1 MSRPWRAVTVDD
13 EPPALRRLRGL
24 LAAEAEI
31 EIVGEFADPAQAL
44 EGIAALRPDVAFL
57 DIQMPGMTGLEL
69 ARELGP
75 RPPLVVFV
83 TAYDQHAL
91 AAFDVH
97 AFDYLLKP
105 VEPARLRTTLAR
117 VKERLAAGTADVQA
131 RLEAV
136 MRSIETVAGGA
147 AGRRVSFRVDGGTR
161 IVAADEI
168 DRVEVE
174 DDYLRVHLAGGTLLV
189 RESLSSLHD
198 RLPAGMFA
206 RVHRSHLVNASRV
219 RALRPWF
226 GGDYVL
232 VLADGTEITTGRT
245 HRAEVRRAFLPGD
258 PR

>member
-1 MSRPWRAVTVDD
+1 MSRTWRAVTVDD
-13 EPPALRRLRGL
+13 EPPALRRLRDL
-24 LAAEAEI
+24 LSADGEIQVAGEFSDPAEA
-31 EIVGEFADPAQAL
+31 V
-44 EGIAALRPDVAFL
+44 EGMAALRPDVAFL

-69 ARELGP
+69 ARALGP
-75 RPPLVVFV
+75 RPPLIVFV

-105 VEPARLRTTLAR
+105 VDPARLRTTLAR
-117 VKERLAAGTADVQA
+117 VKERLGAGMDDVQA

-136 MRSIETVAGGA
+136 MRSIEAAGG
-147 AGRRVSFRVDGGTR
+147 GPSRRVSFRVDGGTR

-174 DDYLRVHLAGGTLLV
+174 EDYLCVHLGGRTLRV
-189 RESLSSLHD
+189 RESLAALQD
-198 RLPAGMFA
+198 RLPAGKFV

-219 RALRPWF
+219 RELRPWF

-245 HRAEVRRAFLPGD
+245 HRGEVRKAFVHG
-258 PR
+258 

>member
-24 LAAEAEI
+24 LVDDAEI
-31 EIVGEFADPAQAL
+31 EIAGEFTDPAEAL
-44 EGIAALRPDVAFL
+44 EGIAALRPDVVFL

-75 RPPLVVFV
+75 GPPLVVFV

-105 VEPARLRTTLAR
+105 IDPARLKTTLAR
-117 VKERLAAGTADVQA
+117 VKDRLAAGTAGVPA

-136 MRSIETVAGGA
+136 MRTIEAATGGA
-147 AGRRVSFRVDGGTR
+147 SARRVSFRVDGATR

-174 DDYLRVHLAGGTLLV
+174 EDYLRVHLAGRPLLV
-189 RESLSSLHD
+189 
-198 RLPAGMFA
+198 
-206 RVHRSHLVNASRV
+206 
-219 RALRPWF
+219 
-226 GGDYVL
+226 
-232 VLADGTEITTGRT
+232 
-245 HRAEVRRAFLPGD
+245 
-258 PR
+258 